1 MYAAGTGV
9 GSQKIDGGTAMNL
22 EKFWEEMQERLG
34 QHDLLCH
41 PFYKAWAAGELSA
54 ADLREYAGDYYH
66 HVAAFPTYLSALHA
80 RLEDRELRRRILHNL
95 CDEEGIDSPDTRP
108 HAELWL
114 DFAEGMGAERE
125 AVRARQPVGEVEELI
140 RTYRRMAAEEPVVA
154 ALAAFYAYESQVPR
168 IAKEKAK
175 GLREHY
181 QADRKTC
188 AYFDLHTMADI
199 YHAQVW
205 RDELEALVA
214 EHPELAKRALAAAQE
229 CAQAL
234 WTALDGIERGR
245 LARRAA

>member
-1 MYAAGTGV
+1 
-9 GSQKIDGGTAMNL
+9 MNL
-22 EKFWEEMQERLG
+22 ESFWGEMQARITR
-34 QHDLLCH
+34 QDLLCH

-54 ADLREYAGDYYH
+54 ADLREYAAEYYH
-66 HVAAFPTYLSALHA
+66 QVAAFPTYLSGLHA
-80 RLEDRELRRRILHNL
+80 RLEDGELRRRVLRNL
-95 CDEEGIDSPDTRP
+95 CDEEGIESPDTRP
-108 HAELWL
+108 HSELWL
-114 DFAEGMGAERE
+114 DFAEGLGASRE
-125 AVRARQPVGEVEELI
+125 AVRGRTPVREVEQLI
-140 RTYRRMAAEEPVVA
+140 QTFRRMAAEEPVAA

-168 IAKEKAK
+168 VAKEKAR
-175 GLREHY
+175 GLRQHY

-214 EHPELAKRALAAAQE
+214 AHPEQAEKALAAAEE

-234 WTALDGIERGR
+234 WRALDGIERGR

>member
-1 MYAAGTGV
+1 M
-9 GSQKIDGGTAMNL
+9 KL
-22 EKFWEEMQERLG
+22 EKFWEEMQGRLK

-41 PFYKAWAAGELSA
+41 PFYKAWAAGDLSA
-54 ADLREYAGDYYH
+54 ADLREYASDYYH

-80 RLEDRELRRRILHNL
+80 RLEDGELRRRILHNL
-95 CDEEGIDSPDTRP
+95 CDEEGIDSPDTRS

-114 DFAEGMGAERE
+114 DFAEGMGAKRE
-125 AVRARQPVGEVEELI
+125 AVRGRRPVREVEQLVQ
-140 RTYRRMAAEEPVVA
+140 TFRRMAGEEAVVA

-214 EHPELAKRALAAAQE
+214 EHPELAKPALEAAAA

-234 WTALDGIERGR
+234 WRALDGIERGR